1 MKHREMPIFAL
12 DNFEG
17 PLDFLLHL
25 IQKSEIEINEITI
38 HKITEQFLKGFDA
51 ESSHAIEVGAE
62 FIGVTA
68 ALLLLKSRML
78 LPTHEQQVTTESEE
92 LDPHFE
98 IIHQLID
105 YNRFK
110 DAAKLLCQ
118 REEKQHSF
126 FSRGVDPTREQIK
139 SPGMEHLTLQDLATL
154 FQQVL
159 TKAKSQTGIIEE
171 ERWKVSDKINWL
183 RIFLKN
189 ANRVDF
195 FILFSPETSKEEMI
209 VLFLAILEMMK
220 LGELSVAKDISNE
233 QIVLIG
239 KEAHE

>member
-1 MKHREMPIFAL
+1 MKNREMSIFAL

-17 PLDFLLHL
+17 SLDFLLHL
-25 IQKSEIEINEITI
+25 IQKSEMEINDIAL
-38 HKITEQFLKGFDA
+38 HKITEQFLNKF
-51 ESSHAIEVGAE
+51 HARSQDCLEIGAD
-62 FIGVTA
+62 FISATA

-78 LPTHEQQVTTESEE
+78 LPSHEQHVSHENEE
-92 LDPHFE
+92 LDPNFE

-110 DAAKLLCQ
+110 DVAKALSE
-118 REEKQHSF
+118 REEKQNSF
-126 FSRGVDPTREQIK
+126 FSRGLEPAKESVK
-139 SPGMEHLTLQDLATL
+139 AYGMEHLTLQDLASL

-159 TKAKSQTGIIEE
+159 VKAKSQTGIIQEE
-171 ERWKVSDKINWL
+171 LWKVSDKINWL
-183 RIFLKN
+183 RLFFKTS
-189 ANRVDF
+189 RKVDF
-195 FILFSPETSKEEMI
+195 FILFSSETSKEETI
-209 VLFLAILEMMK
+209 VIFLAILEMMK